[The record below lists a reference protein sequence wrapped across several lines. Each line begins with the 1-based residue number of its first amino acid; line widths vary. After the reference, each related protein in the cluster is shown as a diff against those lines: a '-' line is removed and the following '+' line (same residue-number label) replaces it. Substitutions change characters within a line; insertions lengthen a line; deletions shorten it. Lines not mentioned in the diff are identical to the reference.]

1 MNVLRFQKFWKLHLV
16 KTLDRRMLK
25 ATKHFGFDV
34 GPYGICT
41 PKLGFGIC
49 EDIVANTAGLLLII

>member
-1 MNVLRFQKFWKLHLV
+1 
-16 KTLDRRMLK
+16 MLK
-25 ATKHFGFDV
+25 ATKNFGFDM

-49 EDIVANTAGLLLII
+49 EDIVADTADLLFII